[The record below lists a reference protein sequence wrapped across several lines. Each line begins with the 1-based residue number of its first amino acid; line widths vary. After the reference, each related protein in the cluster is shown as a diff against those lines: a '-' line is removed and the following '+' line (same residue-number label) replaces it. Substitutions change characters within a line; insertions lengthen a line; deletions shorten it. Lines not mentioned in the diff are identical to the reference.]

1 MLEQISFDISHVICR
16 PVSNMLSLTSMLEN
30 NILDEKMLKEY
41 SNYIQII
48 AKELNGVY
56 SRKK

>member
-41 SNYIQII
+41 SNYIKII